1 MIQLILVTIMAY
13 YYCFI
18 ITCMVYLFRRGL
30 ETKNAKEMQLLQ
42 ERAANLEKRV
52 MKYEHENRE
61 LKSEL
66 YTLVSAYA

>member
-1 MIQLILVTIMAY
+1 
-13 YYCFI
+13 
-18 ITCMVYLFRRGL
+18 MVYLFRRGL